1 MNAGI
6 KKLKEICSSQMLH
19 GNSRTQDIII
29 QSLPC
34 IAWLTLELV
43 LYPLLQILCSIN
55 DLAANVLVQFTSQ
68 G

>member
-43 LYPLLQILCSIN
+43 LYPLFFSRIN
-55 DLAANVLVQFTSQ
+55 SYSRRLLFSALH
-68 G
+68 

>member
-1 MNAGI
+1 MRCKRFLLIGI
-6 KKLKEICSSQMLH
+6 KFNLFYRNFELH

-43 LYPLLQILCSIN
+43 LYPLFYNLRQK
-55 DLAANVLVQFTSQ
+55 
-68 G
+68 